1 MLTKLCYT
9 LQRKGTSMTQDTL
22 SERQTPQIHT
32 HSCPARKKGPAQV
45 WRIVGNVLFYLV
57 MALILVGAFCF
68 SRSKDPAK
76 SILGFRFYYIQT
88 PSMEPEIP
96 VGSAIFTRYTDP
108 ENIRV
113 GDVITYYLKDTS
125 ISHQVVEVL
134 PASDET
140 GLPWFRTKGIAN
152 AEPDPQL
159 VRGDAVAGVEVLAIP
174 RLGYVMSWIG
184 NHIFLTLWIF
194 VLVCILFALI
204 GRLRRPDKPKHSGK
218 GSDVLE

>member
-1 MLTKLCYT
+1 
-9 LQRKGTSMTQDTL
+9 MTQDTL
-22 SERQTPQIHT
+22 PERQTTLPKT
-32 HSCPARKKGPAQV
+32 PPRSSRKKNAARV

-57 MALILVGAFCF
+57 MALVLVGAFWF
-68 SRSKDPAK
+68 SRSKDPTK
-76 SILGFRFYYIQT
+76 SIFGFRFYYIQT

-113 GDVITYYLKDTS
+113 GDVITYYLEDTS

-159 VRGDAVAGVEVLAIP
+159 VRGDAVAGVEVLVIP
-174 RLGYVMSWIG
+174 RLGYVMSWVG

-194 VLVCILFALI
+194 VLICILFALI
-204 GRLRRPDKPKHSGK
+204 GRLLRPDKPRHG
-218 GSDVLE
+218 GD

>member
-1 MLTKLCYT
+1 
-9 LQRKGTSMTQDTL
+9 MTQDTL
-22 SERQTPQIHT
+22 PERQTTLPQT
-32 HSCPARKKGPAQV
+32 PPRSSRKKNVARV

-57 MALILVGAFCF
+57 MALVLVGAFWF
-68 SRSKDPAK
+68 SRSKDPTK
-76 SILGFRFYYIQT
+76 SIFGFRFYYIQT

-96 VGSAIFTRYTDP
+96 VGSAIFTRYADP

-113 GDVITYYLKDTS
+113 GDVITYYLEDTS

-159 VRGDAVAGVEVLAIP
+159 VRGDAVAGVEVLVIP
-174 RLGYVMSWIG
+174 RLGYVMSWVG

-194 VLVCILFALI
+194 VLICILFALI
-204 GRLRRPDKPKHSGK
+204 GRLLRPDKPRHG
-218 GSDVLE
+218 GD